1 MTTPTEQIHLLNA
14 LSGGLASGELKLSSE
29 AIGQAIACCDAY
41 INAMAR
47 LRRTFVNTDEN
58 HGFGN
63 LPSGQAIGR
72 HFADK
77 RLEMATVLGEYIEVA
92 ERIKETF
99 VAARQR
105 YAETHSAHV
114 AALGSG

>member
-1 MTTPTEQIHLLNA
+1 MLNA
-14 LSGGLASGELKLSSE
+14 LSNGFESGELTLSAE
-29 AIGQAIACCDAY
+29 AIGQAMAHCDEY

-47 LRRTFVNTDEN
+47 LRRTFLNVDEN

-77 RLEMATVLGEYIEVA
+77 RLEMATVLSEYIAVA

-99 VAARQR
+99 EAARHR

-114 AALGSG
+114 AELGSG